1 MKKIIILLLMLF
13 FISCDNNEE
22 NQKIIN
28 GISWNMSKQEIKKN
42 LSDKVLAAE
51 TENELVYRK
60 VEMNVSEIYFRE
72 EMDLVDFYFKNN
84 KLQIISG
91 AIMRMNNNDNFQ
103 TLKKIQNE
111 CNHETNEKVNNYSCN
126 LYESGSTLTLDIR
139 YENPKYKGKN

>member
-1 MKKIIILLLMLF
+1 MKKLMILLLMLF
-13 FISCDNNEE
+13 FISCDKNEE
-22 NQKIIN
+22 NQKIID
-28 GISWNMSKQEIKKN
+28 GVSWNMSKQEIKKI

-51 TENELVYRK
+51 TGNELVYRK

-103 TLKKIQNE
+103 TLKKIQNVIYRY
-111 CNHETNEKVNNYSCN
+111 TFVNC
-126 LYESGSTLTLDIR
+126 TTIR
-139 YENPKYKGKN
+139 

>member
-1 MKKIIILLLMLF
+1 MKKLMILLLMLF
-13 FISCDNNEE
+13 FISCDKNEE
-22 NQKIIN
+22 NQKIID
-28 GISWNMSKQEIKKN
+28 GVSWNMSKQEIKKI

-51 TENELVYRK
+51 TGNELVYRK

-103 TLKKIQNE
+103 T
-111 CNHETNEKVNNYSCN
+111 S
-126 LYESGSTLTLDIR
+126 
-139 YENPKYKGKN
+139 